1 MQILLNTRRLL
12 CSGLCG
18 LSRWANLATALSW
31 SFVCGCQVFSCFG
44 ISSLQAHG
52 KFRVTGMVGTFTTI
66 AVSAPWLLNAYLI
79 AL

>member
-1 MQILLNTRRLL
+1 MQIFAEYAPITLLWPLWAFKVGQFGHCALL
-12 CSGLCG
+12 E
-18 LSRWANLATALSW
+18 
-31 SFVCGCQVFSCFG
+31 FFCGCQVFSCFG